1 MKKKRIRLST
11 NAGANLLP
19 RIEDVRQ
26 SVDNEIAR
34 SKGKET
40 ELSAEISGKVSK
52 REIVWDGNS
61 NIDEFVVQGVYV
73 INGERLNL
81 SDGLPIRNSNPGH
94 TIAATLI
101 VADSTINSN
110 ERCVTQMLLLSNR
123 LGADGNLYLR
133 TATGDANG
141 LVWAPWG
148 KMQTNIETGA
158 VTSLDNYVDNGVYSG
173 ILLSGDTAMDM
184 FLLVVLNNYAAANTI
199 GATRTV
205 SQFKYSLSLNGY
217 VTLKTRSGGG
227 AGMWGGWKDV
237 SIPDNGE
244 TSERPSYPA
253 IGCCFFD
260 TALGKP
266 VWWNGTAWTDATGNV
281 V

>member
-94 TIAATLI
+94 TIA
-101 VADSTINSN
+101 V
-110 ERCVTQMLLLSNR
+110 
-123 LGADGNLYLR
+123 
-133 TATGDANG
+133 
-141 LVWAPWG
+141 
-148 KMQTNIETGA
+148 
-158 VTSLDNYVDNGVYSG
+158 
-173 ILLSGDTAMDM
+173 
-184 FLLVVLNNYAAANTI
+184 
-199 GATRTV
+199 
-205 SQFKYSLSLNGY
+205 
-217 VTLKTRSGGG
+217 
-227 AGMWGGWKDV
+227 
-237 SIPDNGE
+237 PD
-244 TSERPSYPA
+244 R
-253 IGCCFFD
+253 
-260 TALGKP
+260 
-266 VWWNGTAWTDATGNV
+266 
-281 V
+281 